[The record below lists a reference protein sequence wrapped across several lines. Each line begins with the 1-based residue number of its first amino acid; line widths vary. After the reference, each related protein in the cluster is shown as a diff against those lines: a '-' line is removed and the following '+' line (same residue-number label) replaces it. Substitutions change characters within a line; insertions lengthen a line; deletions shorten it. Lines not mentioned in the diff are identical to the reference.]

1 MEITRKPVKWPCPK
15 CEGKMELV
23 YYDRVELD
31 RCLNCGGLWFQPAE
45 LRALRD
51 DIWMADY
58 ILDTGD
64 KKAGKEYNATKEYDC
79 PECGDAMLIENDK
92 EQPHITYETCPN
104 GHGTFLDAG
113 EFTDLVRKTF
123 WDKFK
128 RAR

>member
-1 MEITRKPVKWPCPK
+1 MHCPKCSADMEITS
-15 CEGKMELV
+15 
-23 YYDRVELD
+23 YDEIKVD
-31 RCLNCGGLWFQPAE
+31 RCTQCQGLWFQPEE

-64 KKAGKEYNATKEYDC
+64 AKVGKKYNRIGAIHC
-79 PECGDAMLIENDK
+79 PQCDADMMQEFDK
-92 EQPHITYETCPN
+92 EQPHIIYESCPA

-113 EFTDLVRKTF
+113 EFTDLVHKTF

-128 RAR
+128 

>member
-1 MEITRKPVKWPCPK
+1 MEITRTPVTWSCPK

-23 YYDRVELD
+23 YYDRIELD
-31 RCLNCGGLWFQPAE
+31 RCTNCGGLWFQPTE

-64 KKAGKEYNATKEYDC
+64 KKVGKQYNATKEYDC
-79 PECGDAMLIENDK
+79 PECGEAMLIENDK

>member
-1 MEITRKPVKWPCPK
+1 MNCPK
-15 CEGKMELV
+15 CSAEMELV
-23 YYDRVELD
+23 SYDGIKVD
-31 RCLNCGGLWFQPAE
+31 RCTSCGGLWFQPEE

-58 ILDTGD
+58 IIDSGD
-64 KKAGKEYNATKEYDC
+64 KAVGRKANAIKEIDC
-79 PECGDAMLIENDK
+79 PECGKMMQQEADA
-92 EQPHITYETCPN
+92 EQPHITYESCPD

-123 WDKFK
+123 WDRFK